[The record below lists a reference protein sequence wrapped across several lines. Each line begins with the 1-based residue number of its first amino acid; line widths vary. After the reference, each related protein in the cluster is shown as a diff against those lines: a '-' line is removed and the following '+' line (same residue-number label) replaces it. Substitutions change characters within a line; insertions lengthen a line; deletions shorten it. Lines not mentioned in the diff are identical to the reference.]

1 MSTKPMQNKHQE
13 HWEDLIIT
21 GDLSV
26 LDFFNGDYEVSLKID
41 GSPAI
46 VYGTNPANGKWFVST
61 KSAFNKVKIKLCH
74 SHEEIDAH
82 FQGKVADILHA
93 CFDYLPRTE
102 SIIQCDFICF
112 GDTDSAQPNTITYQ
126 FPEVISQKIVV
137 APHTIWKTDGELKDA
152 YVSGTAPFFVDNDD
166 VKFIQPCVDLIRPE
180 MPQIDVT
187 GVQFLTVKEAAE
199 AKKEINAL
207 IRSGEE
213 LNWWN
218 LTDILGCKKLAHLY
232 LMMIEIKE
240 DLMDSMIVT
249 DSPRAFIGDEEI
261 VGEGFVLKNDE
272 MIMKLVRREVFS
284 AANFTAQ
291 KSWS

>member
-1 MSTKPMQNKHQE
+1 MKTNTMKNVHQQHFEDLLLTGDFRGLDAILGDFELSTK
-13 HWEDLIIT
+13 
-21 GDLSV
+21 V
-26 LDFFNGDYEVSLKID
+26 D
-41 GSPAI
+41 GSPAL
-46 VYGTNPANGKWFVST
+46 VFGTNPANGKFCVST

-180 MPQIDVT
+180 MPQIDVS
-187 GVQFLTVKEAAE
+187 GVQFLTAKEAAE

-218 LTDILGCKKLAHLY
+218 LTEILGDKKLAHLY
-232 LMMIEIKE
+232 LMMIELKE
-240 DLMDSMIVT
+240 HLMDSMIVA

-261 VGEGFVLKNDE
+261 VGEGFVLKNDK
-272 MIMKLVRREVFS
+272 MIFKLVDRSCFS
-284 AANFTAQ
+284 RQNFLQ
-291 KSWS
+291 NSWS

>member
-1 MSTKPMQNKHQE
+1 MKNVHQQHFEDLLLTGDFRGLDAILGDFELSTK
-13 HWEDLIIT
+13 
-21 GDLSV
+21 V
-26 LDFFNGDYEVSLKID
+26 D
-41 GSPAI
+41 GSPAL
-46 VYGTNPANGKWFVST
+46 VFGTNPANGKFCVST

-180 MPQIDVT
+180 MPQIDVS
-187 GVQFLTVKEAAE
+187 GVQFLTAKEAAE

-218 LTDILGCKKLAHLY
+218 LTEILGDKKLAHLY
-232 LMMIEIKE
+232 LMMIELKE
-240 DLMDSMIVT
+240 HLMDSMIVA

-261 VGEGFVLKNDE
+261 VGEGFVLKNDK
-272 MIMKLVRREVFS
+272 MIFKLVDRSCFS
-284 AANFTAQ
+284 RQNFLQ
-291 KSWS
+291 NSWS